1 MDISNQVSFDFHSLC
16 FVIFILTLPL
26 VHHQPSPL
34 KLPLTRFHCFYCLLL
49 IALSKS
55 IIIHHYILYAKHWGR
70 GGGGIVSEWFVL
82 GISYSPAVD
91 GAAAS
96 LCVGE
101 ELIQGTAENTT
112 YKHLE

>member
-1 MDISNQVSFDFHSLC
+1 M
-16 FVIFILTLPL
+16 
-26 VHHQPSPL
+26 
-34 KLPLTRFHCFYCLLL
+34 
-49 IALSKS
+49 
-55 IIIHHYILYAKHWGR
+55 
-70 GGGGIVSEWFVL
+70 L

-112 YKHLE
+112 CKHLE